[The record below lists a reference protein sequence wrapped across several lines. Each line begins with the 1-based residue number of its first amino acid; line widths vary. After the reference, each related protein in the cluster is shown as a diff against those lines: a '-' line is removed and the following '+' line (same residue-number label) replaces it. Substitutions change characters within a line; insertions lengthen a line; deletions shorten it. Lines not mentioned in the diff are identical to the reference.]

1 MPRIRGFPLRGAGG
15 TSRRNRAIVQS
26 AAIGAG
32 SMSVAAV
39 MAYGAAIAVPVI
51 GGIVLLTGVGFAL
64 GRRIGQQEK
73 KRGFNKSQNNK

>member
-1 MPRIRGFPLRGAGG
+1 
-15 TSRRNRAIVQS
+15 
-26 AAIGAG
+26 
-32 SMSVAAV
+32 MSVAAV